1 MWEQR
6 PIAVDGA
13 GQMAENA
20 RKYMAKEVATVDAM
34 TESSWGNAYTRGLL
48 AVRLDVDRTGDTS
61 MIKSS
66 REPLRLGDR
75 FPDWMVH
82 GPDGREHRIHDFNEG
97 NFLALYFADVRRR
110 PPIPE
115 NSSPAIRHF
124 VVSRWDAPLDG
135 GLRDRALLDPGGGL
149 FKRAGCPD
157 GTLDPGASRRPY
169 RRHRADQGRHR
180 GGVLSARRRRAAALL
195 PSLSR
200 LRGRVRVGG
209 SQPERDLGPTHHRRA
224 VQEPITPGSI
234 AAGRSCPTTT
244 VATMA
249 SQRSL
254 KAIESADVAGGA
266 APAIA

>member
-1 MWEQR
+1 
-6 PIAVDGA
+6 
-13 GQMAENA
+13 
-20 RKYMAKEVATVDAM
+20 MAKEVATVDAM

-61 MIKSS
+61 MIKTS

-135 GLRDRALLDPGGGL
+135 GLRDRALLDLGGGL

-157 GTLDPGASRRPY
+157 GTLILVRPDDHIAAIEPI
-169 RRHRADQGRHR
+169 REGI
-180 GGVLSARRRRAAALL
+180 AAACY
-195 PSLSR
+195 
-200 LRGRVRVGG
+200 
-209 SQPERDLGPTHHRRA
+209 QRA
-224 VQEPITPGSI
+224 VGAPPPSFPLPL
-234 AAGRSCPTTT
+234 AG
-244 VATMA
+244 
-249 SQRSL
+249 
-254 KAIESADVAGGA
+254 EG
-266 APAIA
+266 